1 MRTRIVSRIEGA
13 EEKRRVCSASF
24 QKGDADGGRSFDDF
38 ASGAE
43 GAGRGID
50 AEDDYIVGL
59 LIGGEEEFAG
69 RVDGEVAR
77 GFSHGWIFIFE
88 FERALRGIDGKGGD
102 GVDGGAVGSV
112 KKFSVGMHGYFGGLL
127 WTRIIFSQRR
137 KRGER

>member
-50 AEDDYIVGL
+50 AEDDNIVGL

-69 RVDGEVAR
+69 GVDGEVAR
-77 GFSHGWIFIFE
+77 GFSHGRVFIFQVE
-88 FERALRGIDGKGGD
+88 SAFRGIDGKGGD
-102 GVDGGAVGSV
+102 GIDTGAVGGV
-112 KKFSVGMHGYFGGLL
+112 KKSSGRMHGDLRALFWAG
-127 WTRIIFSQRR
+127 
-137 KRGER
+137 